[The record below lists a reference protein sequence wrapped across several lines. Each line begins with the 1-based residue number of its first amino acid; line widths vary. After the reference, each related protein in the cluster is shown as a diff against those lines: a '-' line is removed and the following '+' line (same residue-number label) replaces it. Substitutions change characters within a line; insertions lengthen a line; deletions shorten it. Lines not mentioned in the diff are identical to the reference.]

1 MKESIVIRGRTWVI
15 KDASGHFI
23 DNIDTDQIYHNKHL
37 AVTDIEQ
44 MGKFAFGNL
53 EGWEDF
59 PSRVRSGDLLIVGR
73 NFGSGS
79 SRQQAVDCFRA
90 LGISAIVGISFGAIY
105 YRNAVNSGFP
115 VLVAPKLTEKMIE
128 TGEVIEVDLITG
140 EMRNITRGLTLP
152 KATGFSDVQRR
163 IWEAGGLLN
172 LKTL

>member
-1 MKESIVIRGRTWVI
+1 MKSSIIKGRTWVI
-15 KDASGHFI
+15 KDASGRFI

-53 EGWEDF
+53 NGWEDF
-59 PSRVRSGDLLIVGR
+59 PSRVRTGDILIVGR

-115 VLVAPKLTEKMIE
+115 VLVVPELTEETIE
-128 TGEVIEVDLITG
+128 TGEIIEINLITG
-140 EMRNITRGLTLP
+140 RMRNITKQLALP
-152 KATGFSDVQRR
+152 DATGFSDVQRR